1 VTVYQR
7 SLLEVNHAAFP
18 IDAMQR
24 EQFGQPDRSLLDQTD
39 AEVFLALKAGQT
51 AALSVLYDRHA
62 GLVYGVAL
70 KVLEDSQ
77 EAEDLAQDI
86 FLNLAT
92 SSYDPRRGTLRTFLA
107 ILTRS
112 RAIDRIRLR
121 GTTQKMLDRWKLN
134 RSQMVASN
142 SPSEYVSQQEQSQ
155 EVQAALAQLSEN
167 QQQVLKMSYYDGLS
181 HAEIAKQLQM
191 PLGTVKSTAR
201 RGLLKLR
208 QTLTDY
214 GE

>member
-1 VTVYQR
+1 M
-7 SLLEVNHAAFP
+7 NHAAFP
-18 IDAMQR
+18 IDTMQR
-24 EQFGQPDRSLLDQTD
+24 EQFGHPDRSLPEPTD
-39 AEVFLALKAGQT
+39 AETFLALKAGQT
-51 AALSVLYDRHA
+51 AALSILYDRHS
-62 GLVYGVAL
+62 GLVYSVAL

-86 FLNLAT
+86 FLNLGR

-112 RAIDRIRLR
+112 RAIDRLRFR
-121 GTTQKMLDRWKLN
+121 GTTQKMLDQWKLN
-134 RSQMVASN
+134 RSQSVASN

-167 QQQVLKMSYYDGLS
+167 QQQILRMSYYDGLS
-181 HAEIAKQLQM
+181 HSEIAKQLQM

-214 GE
+214 VE